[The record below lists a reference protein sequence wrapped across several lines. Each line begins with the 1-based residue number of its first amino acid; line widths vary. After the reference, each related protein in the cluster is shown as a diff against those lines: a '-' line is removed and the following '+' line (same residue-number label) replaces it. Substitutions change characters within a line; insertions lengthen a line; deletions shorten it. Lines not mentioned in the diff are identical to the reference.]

1 MERTLECKTLY
12 YFCVLVLYSIESYC
26 TTISLTSLPA

>member
-12 YFCVLVLYSIESYC
+12 LIETLYSIESYC

>member
-12 YFCVLVLYSIESYC
+12 YFCVLYSIESYC